1 MSKRMMVAVPAV
13 LILCGLAGCEAPAPD
28 VAVDRDSDAAEIF
41 ATTCQMCHG
50 GNHSG
55 TMLTDLTGLS
65 AANGGTFP
73 MQQVIEIIDGRED
86 VRAHGSPMPVWGE
99 RYPPETIR
107 ALAEYIAT
115 IQQ

>member
-1 MSKRMMVAVPAV
+1 MSRRMMAAVPAV
-13 LILCGLAGCEAPAPD
+13 LILCGLAGCEAPAPE
-28 VAVDRDSDAAEIF
+28 VAVDRDNDAAEIF

-65 AANGGTFP
+65 AVNGGEFP
-73 MQQVIEIIDGRED
+73 MERVIEIIDGRRNA
-86 VRAHGSPMPVWGE
+86 RAHGSPMPVWGE
-99 RYPPETIR
+99 RYSPELIR
-107 ALAEYIAT
+107 DLAEYIAT